1 MLDFVVSAG
10 GSVAVAPGALRE
22 RQVPVRFRVQ
32 MKALVCGS
40 RRPSLHL
47 GFQLNLLFGHDRMV
61 LPSGLRA
68 LHPDQES
75 DQCLLDQFR

>member
-1 MLDFVVSAG
+1 MLDVVVSAG
-10 GSVAVAPGALRE
+10 GSVAVAPGPLRE

-47 GFQLNLLFGHDRMV
+47 GFQLNLLFGAR
-61 LPSGLRA
+61 
-68 LHPDQES
+68 
-75 DQCLLDQFR
+75 

>member
-40 RRPSLHL
+40 RPP
-47 GFQLNLLFGHDRMV
+47 FPAPWV
-61 LPSGLRA
+61 PA
-68 LHPDQES
+68 E
-75 DQCLLDQFR
+75 CIIWA